1 MISLRARA
9 STWDEWTD
17 VTFNGDEEL
26 DITNILT
33 AALLRNDWEVEV
45 ADEDGEYISAEEEA
59 S

>member
-9 STWDEWTD
+9 SAWDEWTD